1 MEPVSIAVTNVIGC
15 AEISARGFHSYFA
28 LSWPNMIFY
37 FGLPGVFAWF
47 ALFVALVSAIFT
59 VICHFAPEKTAPHK
73 LYYPISYVCFL
84 VFFSIIGFSP
94 FFTIAQMSR
103 SSYSSEPLGNCIV
116 AIILGEVVQVLTVG
130 MALLFIA
137 SALVT
142 QITKVYPRFSL
153 LELGPVMTTAIT
165 WAFSLGG
172 LFLVFFVSVWE
183 DGFGCSW
190 LEALGWSAV
199 LVALAAAI
207 IALLRHVRKAT
218 PPGHTTFF
226 FQCSPV
232 CFLIF
237 FWGVGISPFLIKWFE
252 QGRPNATV
260 LLILFGRT
268 LLKLGFG
275 GSLLLIA
282 SALVAGA
289 THSNPVFSTRTIG
302 PIAATAIIWGL
313 LVGCLLVLSS

>member
-15 AEISARGFHSYFA
+15 AEIPARGFHTYFF
-28 LSWPNMIFY
+28 LYWPSMLFS
-37 FGLPGVFAWF
+37 FGWSGVFAWF
-47 ALFVALVSAIFT
+47 ALFVALVAAFIT
-59 VICHFAPEKTAPHK
+59 IIRHLLAPDIKANHK
-73 LYYPISYVCFL
+73 LYYPLAYVCFL

-94 FFTIAQMSR
+94 ISTIQGFSGI
-103 SSYSSEPLGNCIV
+103 EPLGDGIV
-116 AIILGEVVQVLTVG
+116 ACILAEVVQVLALG
-130 MALLFIA
+130 MGLLFIA
-137 SALVT
+137 SSLVT
-142 QITKVYPRFSL
+142 GITHVSPRFSL
-153 LELGPVMTTAIT
+153 LELGPAMTIAIT

-172 LFLVFFVSVWE
+172 LFLMPFMSVWE
-183 DGFGCSW
+183 EGFGCSW
-190 LEALGWSAV
+190 LEVLGWSAV

-207 IALLRHVRKAT
+207 ITLLRHVRKAT
-218 PPGHTTFF
+218 APGHTTLF

-237 FWGVGISPFLIKWFE
+237 FWGVGLSPFLTKWFE
-252 QGRPNATV
+252 QGRPDATV

-302 PIAATAIIWGL
+302 PITATAIIWGL